1 MRRLEFNLA
10 KFVIYFKE
18 LDNKIF
24 ELEFKLLKLNG
35 EDNIVLQRS
44 NFLDFLLDLVRFLVM
59 NELDR
64 FKDIWM
70 RDLIENIVFVIF
82 NLENKLGVVF
92 KEKFI

>member
-1 MRRLEFNLA
+1 MRRLEFNLV
-10 KFVIYFKE
+10 KLVIYFKE
-18 LDNKIF
+18 LDKKIF

>member
-1 MRRLEFNLA
+1 MRRLEFNLV
-10 KFVIYFKE
+10 KLVIYFKE
-18 LDNKIF
+18 LDNKIL

-70 RDLIENIVFVIF
+70 RDLIENIVFGIF